1 MAKSNDI
8 EIEIDAIRDKIY
20 ETIHKMSIQ
29 ERVEYINS
37 RAREALREQRQK
49 NRDANSR
56 VPNN

>member
-1 MAKSNDI
+1 MAKSDDI

-37 RAREALREQRQK
+37 RAHEILNEQQQK
-49 NRDANSR
+49 NRDAISKDL
-56 VPNN
+56 